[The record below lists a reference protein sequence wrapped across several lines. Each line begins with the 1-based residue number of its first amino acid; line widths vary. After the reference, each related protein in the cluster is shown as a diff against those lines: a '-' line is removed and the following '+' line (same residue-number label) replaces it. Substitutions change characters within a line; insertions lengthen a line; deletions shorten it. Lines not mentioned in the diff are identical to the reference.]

1 MPTDVDRPE
10 PTEIMRA
17 AIVAAMPVILA
28 LGATLILG
36 SEVWAK
42 DDRAAASA
50 TAAPNSVSDGGTTLR
65 SVSVELPDPGR
76 LFPGGDKAEAINN
89 NCLACHSAGMV
100 LTQPH
105 LSRAEWQ
112 SEVDKMRNI
121 YKAPIAAEDVVEIV
135 DYLAGLRHK

>member
-89 NCLACHSAGMV
+89 NCLACHSGGMGVEQAYLFRAGGEGGGG
-100 LTQPH
+100 Q
-105 LSRAEWQ
+105 
-112 SEVDKMRNI
+112 
-121 YKAPIAAEDVVEIV
+121 
-135 DYLAGLRHK
+135 

>member
-1 MPTDVDRPE
+1 
-10 PTEIMRA
+10 
-17 AIVAAMPVILA
+17 
-28 LGATLILG
+28 
-36 SEVWAK
+36 
-42 DDRAAASA
+42 
-50 TAAPNSVSDGGTTLR
+50 
-65 SVSVELPDPGR
+65 

-135 DYLAGLRHK
+135 DYLAGLRNK